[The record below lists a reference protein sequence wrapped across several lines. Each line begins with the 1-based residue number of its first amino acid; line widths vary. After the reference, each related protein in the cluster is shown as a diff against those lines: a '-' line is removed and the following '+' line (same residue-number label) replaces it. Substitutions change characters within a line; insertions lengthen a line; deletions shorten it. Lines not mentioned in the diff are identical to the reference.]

1 MKMLVYLLVTLFA
14 AVIVVSA
21 QNTTTEIAGRVID
34 ENGDP
39 LTGVTIQAVHTSY
52 GSNYGTSSNRQGVYS
67 LSGLRPGNYKITFS
81 FIGYK
86 DYNQEVT
93 LSLGEQYVL
102 DIQLNESVQ
111 NLSAVNITAERTQF
125 IETKTGQ
132 TMRISNKTIEQLP
145 SINRTL
151 LDYTRLSQYSGNDN
165 SMAGRDGRLTTLNI
179 DGASLNNSFGTT
191 SALPAAG
198 NPISIDA
205 IDEVQVVIAP
215 YDVRQSN
222 FTGGGINA
230 ITKSGS
236 NILTGSAY
244 IYHRNQDMRGNT
256 VDGYSLGN
264 REKESKTTYGFTLGG
279 PIVKNKLFFFAN
291 FEYEDQPQ
299 PISKWK
305 LSTDGVGDAD
315 AMISRVTQADMDRF
329 ATALNKY
336 GYKAGTTDLNN
347 GNVQNRKILT
357 RLDWNISD
365 KHNLMLRYNLTNNS
379 SWATPNNN
387 STVGTSAPSYRIS
400 DKGYVFRNSCYT
412 INDDAW
418 SAVAELNSR
427 FSNSLSNRLLATIS
441 EVSNLRGSESPL
453 FPYIDIWDGNGDIFM
468 GAGYEPFSYNTGNA
482 TNTFNIKDEIR
493 WTAGNNILA
502 AGISMERQKAKTGY
516 TMYGTGYY
524 KYASLED
531 FEQGK
536 APIALGYTYPYDNVT
551 DPMSKVSFGQYS
563 LYVQNETRPLK
574 NLILTYGLRADL
586 LDYLQPIETNQ
597 PFKSLDWTAHYY
609 SEGAAPEGFKSPVF
623 DTGRWPNTNVQ
634 LSPRVGFNW
643 TNNSNTLV
651 VRGGAG
657 LFTGRIPLVF
667 FTNIPNYSNM
677 LQNTVMIK
685 DDSNG
690 LLSGLAD
697 NFLHTND
704 DLKKYLTANGY
715 PAVYN
720 QNSPVKSATL
730 CAVSED
736 FKLPQVFK
744 TSLGIDWTLPVD
756 FPATITAEGIYNKD
770 INAVMTENLN
780 LYTDN
785 SYGRFGGADNR
796 INYKSNT
803 KGTNIYNNVTG
814 GAAMLT
820 NTNRG
825 YSYSVSLSFNAEPV
839 ENLNVNLA
847 YIHSESKSVSDMTG
861 SSLYSTWKNTLSINS
876 SNDELAKRTS
886 YVIPDKISAYATY
899 TLNTGK
905 YSSTMFGLYYVG
917 MNSGVYSYSYTNDMN
932 GDGSSADLIYIP
944 ASKDDVL
951 FVDNGNY
958 TAAEQ
963 QDAFWNFVCND
974 PYLSKHKGEYAEANM
989 ALMPW
994 FNRFDLR
1001 VVENIGFKVGND
1013 IHKVQL
1019 SLDLMNATNLIS
1031 NKLGV
1036 RKTASSCNNG
1046 KILTYKGVNAE
1057 GNPLYTLYSNKEGL
1071 LSKQFDT
1078 LKSSDNCWF
1087 LQFGMKY
1094 IF

>member
-1 MKMLVYLLVTLFA
+1 MKKIVFLLLTLFA
-14 AVIVVSA
+14 AVNVVSA
-21 QNTTTEIAGRVID
+21 QNTTTELLGKVID
-34 ENGDP
+34 ENGEP
-39 LTGVTIQAVHTSY
+39 LTGVTAVAIHSSF
-52 GSNYGTSSNRQGVYS
+52 GSKYGTSSNRQGVYS
-67 LSGLRPGNYKITFS
+67 LSGLRPGEYEITFS

-86 DYNQEVT
+86 DNNQTVM
-93 LSLGEQYVL
+93 LSLGQQYVL
-102 DIQLNESVQ
+102 DIQLKESVQ
-111 NLSAVNITAERTQF
+111 SLSAVNITAEKTHF
-125 IETKTGQ
+125 VETKTGQ
-132 TMRISNKTIEQLP
+132 TKRIDKNTIEQLP

-151 LDYTRLSQYSGNDN
+151 LDYTRLSEYSGNNN

-179 DGASLNNSFGTT
+179 DGASLNNSFGI
-191 SALPAAG
+191 SSSLPAAG

-236 NILTGSAY
+236 NYITGSAY
-244 IYHRNQDMRGNT
+244 IYHRNQDMRGNK

-264 REKESKTTYGFTLGG
+264 REKESKTTYGFTVGG

-291 FEYEDQPQ
+291 LEFEDQPQ

-315 AMISRVTQADMDRF
+315 AMISRVTQEDMNRF
-329 ATALNKY
+329 ANALNKY
-336 GYKAGTTDLNN
+336 GYKAGTANLNEGGTEN
-347 GNVQNRKILT
+347 SKLLA

-365 KHNLMLRYNLTNNS
+365 KHNLMLRYNLTYNTT
-379 SWATPNNN
+379 WATPNNN
-387 STVGTSAPSYRIS
+387 SSVGASSPSYRIS
-400 DKGYVFRNSCYT
+400 EMGYVFRNSCYT
-412 INDDAW
+412 VNDDAW

-427 FSNSLSNRLLATIS
+427 FSKNLSNRLLATIS

-482 TNTFNIKDEIR
+482 TNTFNFKDEVR
-493 WTAGNNILA
+493 WTLGNNILT
-502 AGISMERQKAKTGY
+502 AGINIERQKAKTGY

-531 FEQGK
+531 FEQGN
-536 APIALGYTYPYDNVT
+536 APIAFGFTYPYNNVS

-563 LYVQNETRPLK
+563 LYLQNETRPFK
-574 NLILTYGLRADL
+574 NLVLTYGLRADL
-586 LDYLQPIETNQ
+586 LDYLQPIETNE
-597 PFKSLDWTAHYY
+597 PFKSLDWTSHYY
-609 SEGAAPEGFKSPVF
+609 EEGNVPNGFKSPVF
-623 DTGRWPNTNVQ
+623 DTGRWPKTNVQ
-634 LSPRVGFNW
+634 WSPRVGFNW
-643 TNNSNTLV
+643 TNNNNTLV

-657 LFTGRIPLVF
+657 IFTGRIPLVF

-690 LLSGLAD
+690 LLSGLEN
-697 NFLHTND
+697 NFLTTNAE
-704 DLKKYLTANGY
+704 LREYLTDNGY

-720 QNSPVKSATL
+720 QNSAVRSATL
-730 CAVSED
+730 CAITED
-736 FKLPQVFK
+736 FKLPQVLK
-744 TSLGIDWTLPVD
+744 TSVGVDWTLPVG
-756 FPATITAEGIYNKD
+756 FPAVVTVEGIYNKD

-780 LYTDN
+780 LHTDE
-785 SYGRFGGADNR
+785 SYGKFNGADNR
-796 INYKSNT
+796 INYREHSS
-803 KGTNIYNNVTG
+803 GTNIHNSVTG
-814 GAAMLT
+814 GASMLT
-820 NTNRG
+820 NTNKG
-825 YSYSVSLSFNAEPV
+825 YSYNLSLSFSAEPV
-839 ENLNVNLA
+839 KNLNLNIA

-861 SSLYSTWKNTLSINS
+861 SSLYSTWKNTLSVNS
-876 SNDELAKRTS
+876 SNDEVAKRTS
-886 YVIPDKISAYATY
+886 YVIPDKVSAYATY

-917 MNSGVYSYSYTNDMN
+917 MNSGVYSYSYANDMN

-944 ASKDDVL
+944 ASKDEVL

-958 TAAEQ
+958 SAEEQ
-963 QDAFWNFVCND
+963 QNAFWNFVCND

-989 ALMPW
+989 ARMPW
-994 FNRFDLR
+994 FNRFDIR
-1001 VVENIGFKVGND
+1001 VVESIGFKVGD
-1013 IHKVQL
+1013 EIHKVQL

-1031 NKLGV
+1031 NKLGLC
-1036 RKTASSCNNG
+1036 KTASACNNG
-1046 KILTYKGVNAE
+1046 KILTYKGTNAE
-1057 GNPLYTLYSNKEGL
+1057 GTPQYTLYANKEGL

-1087 LQFGMKY
+1087 LQIGAKY

>member
-1 MKMLVYLLVTLFA
+1 MKKIVFLLLTLFA
-14 AVIVVSA
+14 AVNVVSA
-21 QNTTTEIAGRVID
+21 QNTTTELLGKVID
-34 ENGDP
+34 ENGEP
-39 LTGVTIQAVHTSY
+39 LTGVTVVAVHSSF
-52 GSNYGTSSNRQGVYS
+52 GSKYGTSSNRQGVYS
-67 LSGLRPGNYKITFS
+67 LSGLRPGEYEITFS

-86 DYNQEVT
+86 DNNQTVM
-93 LSLGEQYVL
+93 LSLGQQYVL
-102 DIQLNESVQ
+102 DIQLKESVQ
-111 NLSAVNITAERTQF
+111 SLSAVNITAEKTHF
-125 IETKTGQ
+125 VETKTGQ
-132 TMRISNKTIEQLP
+132 TKRIDKNTIEQLP

-151 LDYTRLSQYSGNDN
+151 LDYTRLSEYSGNNN

-179 DGASLNNSFGTT
+179 DGASLNNSFGI
-191 SALPAAG
+191 SSSLPAAG

-230 ITKSGS
+230 ITKSG
-236 NILTGSAY
+236 NNYITGSAY
-244 IYHRNQDMRGNT
+244 IYHRNQDMRGNK

-264 REKESKTTYGFTLGG
+264 REKESKTTYGFTVGG

-291 FEYEDQPQ
+291 LEFEDQPQ

-315 AMISRVTQADMDRF
+315 AMISRVTQEDMNRF
-329 ATALNKY
+329 ANALNKY
-336 GYKAGTTDLNN
+336 GYKAGTANLNEGGTEN
-347 GNVQNRKILT
+347 SKLLA

-365 KHNLMLRYNLTNNS
+365 KHNLMLRYNLTYNTT
-379 SWATPNNN
+379 WATPNNN
-387 STVGTSAPSYRIS
+387 SSVGASSPSYRIS
-400 DKGYVFRNSCYT
+400 EMGYVFRNSCYT
-412 INDDAW
+412 VNDDAW

-427 FSNSLSNRLLATIS
+427 FSKNLSNRLLATIS

-482 TNTFNIKDEIR
+482 TNTFNFKDEVR
-493 WTAGNNILA
+493 WTLGNNILT
-502 AGISMERQKAKTGY
+502 AGINIERQKAKTGY

-531 FEQGK
+531 FEQGN
-536 APIALGYTYPYDNVT
+536 APIAFGFTYPYNNVS

-563 LYVQNETRPLK
+563 LYLQNETRPFK
-574 NLILTYGLRADL
+574 NLVLTYGLRADL
-586 LDYLQPIETNQ
+586 LDYLQPIETNE
-597 PFKSLDWTAHYY
+597 PFKSLDWTSHYY
-609 SEGAAPEGFKSPVF
+609 EEGNVPNGFKSPVF
-623 DTGRWPNTNVQ
+623 DTGRWPKTNVQ
-634 LSPRVGFNW
+634 WSPRVGFNW
-643 TNNSNTLV
+643 TNNNNTLV

-657 LFTGRIPLVF
+657 IFTGRIPLVF

-690 LLSGLAD
+690 LLSGLEN
-697 NFLHTND
+697 NFLTTNAE
-704 DLKKYLTANGY
+704 LREYLTDNGY

-720 QNSPVKSATL
+720 QNSAVRSATL
-730 CAVSED
+730 CAITED
-736 FKLPQVFK
+736 FKLPQVLK
-744 TSLGIDWTLPVD
+744 TSVGVDWTLPVG
-756 FPATITAEGIYNKD
+756 FPAVVTVEGIYNKD

-780 LYTDN
+780 LHTDE
-785 SYGRFGGADNR
+785 SYGKFNGADNR
-796 INYKSNT
+796 INYREHSS
-803 KGTNIYNNVTG
+803 GTNIHNSVTG
-814 GAAMLT
+814 GASMLT
-820 NTNRG
+820 NTNKG
-825 YSYSVSLSFNAEPV
+825 YSYNLSLSFTAEPV
-839 ENLNVNLA
+839 KNLNLNIA

-861 SSLYSTWKNTLSINS
+861 SSLYSTWKNTLSVNS
-876 SNDELAKRTS
+876 SNDEVAKRTS
-886 YVIPDKISAYATY
+886 YVIPDKVSAYATY

-917 MNSGVYSYSYTNDMN
+917 MNSGVYSYSYANDMN

-944 ASKDDVL
+944 ASKDEVL

-958 TAAEQ
+958 SAEEQ
-963 QDAFWNFVCND
+963 QNAFWNFICND

-989 ALMPW
+989 ARMPW
-994 FNRFDLR
+994 FNRFDIR
-1001 VVENIGFKVGND
+1001 VVESIGFKVGD
-1013 IHKVQL
+1013 EIHKVQL

-1031 NKLGV
+1031 NKLGLC
-1036 RKTASSCNNG
+1036 KTASACNNG
-1046 KILTYKGVNAE
+1046 KILTYKGTNAE
-1057 GNPLYTLYSNKEGL
+1057 GTPQYTLYANKEGL

-1087 LQFGMKY
+1087 LQIGAKY